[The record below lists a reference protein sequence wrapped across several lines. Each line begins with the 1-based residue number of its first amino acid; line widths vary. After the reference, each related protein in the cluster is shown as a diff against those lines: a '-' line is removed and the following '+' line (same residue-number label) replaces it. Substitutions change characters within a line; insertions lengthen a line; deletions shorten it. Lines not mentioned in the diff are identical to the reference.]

1 MNKNPLRI
9 VLLITFVD
17 LIGFGLIIPLQ
28 AVYSERLGASGL
40 TFGLLVA
47 SYAAMQ
53 IVFNPILGRWS
64 DRVGRRPVLLL
75 SIAGSV
81 GSHALL
87 GVADLAHSLPLMFV
101 ARLLDGITGANIAT
115 AQACIADVTTED
127 NRAKGMGLF
136 GAAFGVGF
144 VLGPALAAL
153 LADVGYR
160 VSGDAGSSW
169 PAFGASAVCLAALA
183 LVWRKLPE
191 TRRPDSATAWHR
203 ATAIDPARS
212 RSVRRLLALVFG
224 LGFAF
229 VQFEVTI
236 GYLCRQQLKLTERGI
251 GLVFAY
257 FGVLMV
263 IVQGGLVGRLVRR
276 FGEARLV
283 RTAPLV
289 TATGFLILSLI
300 ASGSSMTVAWSALLT
315 GGLIAALGNG
325 LTTPSMYALVSRAA
339 GEARHGA
346 ALGAVQSAVSLA
358 RALAPPIAGLLYDL
372 GPAWPYRVG
381 AALFVVCT
389 FAAAALA
396 RPVMPSSGK
405 TATTGAHSS
414 EPSR

>member
-1 MNKNPLRI
+1 MNKSPLRI

-53 IVFNPILGRWS
+53 IIFNPILGRWS

-160 VSGDAGSSW
+160 ASGDAGSSW
-169 PAFGASAVCLAALA
+169 PAFGAAAVCLAAFV
-183 LVWRKLPE
+183 LVWKRLPE
-191 TRRPDSATAWHR
+191 TRRKDSVTSWHR
-203 ATAIDPARS
+203 TAAIDPARS

-289 TATGFLILSLI
+289 TAIGFLILSLI
-300 ASGSSMTVAWSALLT
+300 ASRSSMTIAWGALLA
-315 GGLIAALGNG
+315 GGLVTALGNG

-339 GEARHGA
+339 GEAKHGA

-358 RALAPPIAGLLYDL
+358 RALAPPIAGLIYDI
-372 GPAWPYRVG
+372 GPAWPYRIG
-381 AALFVVCT
+381 AALFVVCAI
-389 FAAAALA
+389 AATLLA
-396 RPVMPSSGK
+396 RPDRFMSDE
-405 TATTGAHSS
+405 TAKAAMRTS
-414 EPSR
+414 EPLP